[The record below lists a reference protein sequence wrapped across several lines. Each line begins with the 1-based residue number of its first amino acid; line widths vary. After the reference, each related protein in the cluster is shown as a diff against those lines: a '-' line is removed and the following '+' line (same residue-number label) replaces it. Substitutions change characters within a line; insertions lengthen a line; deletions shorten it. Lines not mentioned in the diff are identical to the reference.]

1 MAQETLK
8 YGRSFSG
15 SVGAGVKS
23 VFGSKGRRYYEL
35 VHKTQSRYHKEGAV
49 QKIIIDNIELGRD
62 PKCQVRYDESFATV
76 SRRHAAIVKDGEG
89 WRLIHLSK
97 TNSTYLNGNKVED
110 SWYLQSGDEIQLS
123 SGGPRLSF
131 ISPQGES
138 GLVKSIGLTRRLSL
152 FRQQALRPYKTALWC
167 LLALLIAACA
177 VGGWLLYKSNNELID
192 TKNKLIEATEALAQL
207 KQQQEEDKAKNEA
220 AMAELKKRNSQVSG
234 QVARANKSISELLAS
249 GKNEEY
255 TPDPTPDVVE
265 GKSMNGA
272 IDALIP
278 GVYFIYTEGFDITL
292 PDGRQV
298 YAKPGQYDIPG
309 WTGTGFLL
317 SDGRFVTAR
326 HVVEGWSYWVGGGEI
341 NEGILLLNKYANN
354 GGKVVAHL
362 VAASSTGDDLRFTS
376 DQMIMNRSHDLY
388 DVDERDGLKVSLAN
402 YDLQHL
408 DYAYMI
414 FGKPGPIVPDAE
426 LSRNLERMTELTVL
440 GFPLGLGASA
450 RGISPVYGNATV
462 AVNGLQNGGIVTTN
476 TNYESGNSGG
486 PVFAK
491 NANGDLVAV
500 GIVSMTAG
508 KNIGVIVPIAAI
520 Y

>member
-1 MAQETLK
+1 MAQETVK

-15 SVGAGVKS
+15 SVGAGFKS
-23 VFGSKGRRYYEL
+23 VFASKGRRYYEL
-35 VHKTQSRYHKEGAV
+35 VHKTPSRYHKEGAV

-76 SRRHAAIVKDGEG
+76 SRRHAAIVRDGEG

-97 TNSTYLNGNKVED
+97 TNPTYLNGNKVED
-110 SWYLQSGDEIQLS
+110 SWFLQSGDEIQLS

-131 ISPQGES
+131 IAPQGDA
-138 GLVKSIGLTRRLSL
+138 GLVKSIGLTNRLSL

-167 LLALLIAACA
+167 LLGLLIAACA
-177 VGGWLLYKSNNELID
+177 IGGWLLYRSHNELKE
-192 TKNKLIEATEALAQL
+192 TQGQLIEATEALAEL
-207 KQQQEEDKAKNEA
+207 KQQQEEDKVKNEA
-220 AMAELKKRNSQVSG
+220 AMAELKKKNSQVSG
-234 QVARANKSISELLAS
+234 QIARANQSLSDLLAS
-249 GKNEEY
+249 GKKEY
-255 TPDPTPDVVE
+255 TPEPKPDVVE
-265 GKSMNGA
+265 GDPMNKA

-278 GVYFIYTEGFDITL
+278 GVYFISTEGFDITL

-298 YAKPGQYDIPG
+298 YAKAGEFDIPG

-326 HVVEGWSYWVGGGEI
+326 HVVEGWSYWVQNGEI
-341 NEGILLLNKYANN
+341 NENILRLNKYVNN

-376 DQMIMNRSHDLY
+376 DQMIMSKSHDLY
-388 DVDERDGLKVSLAN
+388 DIDERDGLKVSLAN
-402 YDLQHL
+402 YDLQQL

-414 FGKPGPIVPDAE
+414 FGKTGPIVPDVN
-426 LSRNLERMTELTVL
+426 LSRSLERMTELTVL
-440 GFPLGLGASA
+440 GFPLGLGSSA
-450 RGISPVYGNATV
+450 KGITPVYGNATV
-462 AVNGLQNGGIVTTN
+462 AVSGLQEGGIVTTN
-476 TNYESGNSGG
+476 TNYERGNSGG

-491 NANGDLVAV
+491 NESGDLVAV
-500 GIVSMTAG
+500 GIVSKSAG
-508 KNIGVIVPIAAI
+508 KNIGIIVPISAI